1 MGMFD
6 WLTGKQEEMVSSEG
20 DALATEIASTDIV
33 NSKFANVYLSMIYT
47 KIMHEC
53 ADRASIPNGVDKSLY
68 TATVH
73 DSYSP
78 FKRGLV
84 SLLVAGMVDR
94 SLEYYKIKQSPG
106 VKLFEKIQRGEAFE
120 ENAKGEEE
128 IKAGVLELDFQEF
141 QESEVLE
148 LLFALLSAVLQAMSN
163 GVTISQAVILK
174 IHELSK
180 MIANTQ
186 NLEPLTKQLRQ
197 LNDAIS
203 QGKPGVVDAKS
214 ALEFPKYDA
223 TPAEE
228 ASALVFKLISS
239 LTGLPASY
247 LFGEV
252 VGGLGD
258 TSESDTTRMNAAVR
272 RYYHSIYSP
281 AVKVVFNVPFEY
293 KLLLSDAPDL
303 VELMN
308 WIEQT
313 SLLTPE
319 GKKRIL
325 LNNTPLTEK
334 DIDVTAKQPEKT
346 NSEGE

>member
-1 MGMFD
+1 MSFFD
-6 WLTGKQEEMVSSEG
+6 WFKGEVVDTSNNDEMT
-20 DALATEIASTDIV
+20 ATEVSSTDIV

-84 SLLVAGMVDR
+84 SLLVAGMVER
-94 SLEYYKIKQSPG
+94 SLEYYRIKESTG
-106 VKLFEKIQRGEAFE
+106 VKLFEKINRADAFDE
-120 ENAKGEEE
+120 RDGKEE

-141 QESEVLE
+141 RESEVLE

-325 LNNTPLTEK
+325 LNNTPLTEN

-346 NSEGE
+346 NNEGE